1 MKAQLLT
8 VTLIYDTYNFEQLY
22 IKDIS
27 FFKYKVSKCLLY
39 SK

>member
-22 IKDIS
+22 IK
-27 FFKYKVSKCLLY
+27 KYHVQGVKYLLY
-39 SK
+39 AK